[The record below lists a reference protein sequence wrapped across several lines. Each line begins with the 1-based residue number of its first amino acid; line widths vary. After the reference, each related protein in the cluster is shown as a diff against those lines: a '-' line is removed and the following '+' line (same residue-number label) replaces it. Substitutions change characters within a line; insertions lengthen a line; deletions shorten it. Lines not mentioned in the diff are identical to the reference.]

1 MSSLSMYPIFF
12 QYMRS
17 RFNVKELIL
26 CFLNLTRFTPCSIIN
41 GEVLPM
47 NFQKPWCQTK
57 ERKKKKFLILTQKE
71 NSLPNEKT
79 FYTYLKKTIFHSKKR
94 FWYTRSK
101 KQSNL
106 LCLSKKCLLY
116 QNLLRK
122 CENFYGSICA
132 LLKSNTIEKVF

>member
-71 NSLPNEKT
+71 NNLPNEKN
-79 FYTYLKKTIFHSKKR
+79 FLHLFEKNDFSLKEKILVYSVEKTIKSFMLVQKMLTLPEPFKKM
-94 FWYTRSK
+94 
-101 KQSNL
+101 
-106 LCLSKKCLLY
+106 
-116 QNLLRK
+116 
-122 CENFYGSICA
+122 
-132 LLKSNTIEKVF
+132 